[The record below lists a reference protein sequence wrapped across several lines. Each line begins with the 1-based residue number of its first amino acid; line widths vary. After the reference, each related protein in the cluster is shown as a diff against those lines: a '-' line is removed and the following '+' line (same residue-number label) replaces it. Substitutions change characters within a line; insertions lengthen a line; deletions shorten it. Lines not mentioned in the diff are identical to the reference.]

1 MSLTSASAHVWEG
14 SSTVYA
20 EKKIGETL
28 LKGDLAGGVKKLKC
42 AHAFGPLKV
51 YP

>member
-1 MSLTSASAHVWEG
+1 MCGRAPAQ
-14 SSTVYA
+14 STQK
-20 EKKIGETL
+20 KKIGETL